1 MKATV
6 WMRALAPGRASVLRA
21 SVVLLGLALVACRVN
36 PTSPDLESSA
46 EGKACP
52 PEAKI
57 EDGED
62 SNNQVIVQDGRS
74 GYVYTFAD
82 GEGTTIEPAG
92 GGVFNMT
99 AGGANGSQYALHM
112 GGQLA
117 SSSVV
122 YAAMGLNF
130 ADPKGPYDASK
141 YKGISFYAKKGPG
154 STSKVRIKM
163 ADKYTDPDG
172 GVCGACSNDFGMQ
185 LSLSEE
191 WQKFIVPF
199 GALRQESGWGNPRP
213 RSVAPEAVFSIQFA
227 VNDKGKAFDVW
238 VDDLAFTGCP

>member
-6 WMRALAPGRASVLRA
+6 WMCAAARASVL
-21 SVVLLGLALVACRVN
+21 LLGLGLGACRVN
-36 PTSPDLESSA
+36 PTSPDLENSPA
-46 EGKACP
+46 GKACP

-62 SNNQVIVQDGRS
+62 TNNQVIVQDGRS
-74 GYVYTFAD
+74 GYIYTYSD
-82 GEGTTIEPAG
+82 PEGSTVEPAG
-92 GGVFNMT
+92 GGVFSMT
-99 AGGANGSQYALHM
+99 PGGANGSQYALHM
-112 GGQLA
+112 GGQLGSA
-117 SSSVV
+117 SVV

-130 ADPKGPYDASK
+130 VDPKGTYDASK
-141 YKGISFYAKKGPG
+141 YQGISFYAKKGPG
-154 STSKVRIKM
+154 SVSKVRIKVS
-163 ADKYTDPDG
+163 DKNTDPDG
-172 GVCGACSNDFGMQ
+172 GVCGACSNDFGMM

-213 RSVAPEAVFSIQFA
+213 RSVSPEAVFAIQFA
-227 VNDKGKAFDVW
+227 VNEKGKAFDVW